1 MTEQPATESFRQH
14 LFFLL
19 LKAILPVYEVL
30 MQMRCRQEPTGNKVM
45 LSCL

>member
-14 LFFLL
+14 LFFL

-30 MQMRCRQEPTGNKVM
+30 MQMRCRQEPTENKVM
-45 LSCL
+45 PSCL